1 MPFRTK
7 PDMSA
12 VWASLGDNTKPL
24 DSYITNGW
32 EAVRPPRQYFN
43 WLDNRQDSA
52 IAYIYQAG
60 VVGWDSLTDYEGG
73 AGVNSYVQGSDG
85 KVYKCLADNGPNVS
99 GVGTKD
105 PIVQPGNAAFWVEAF
120 GSKAASD
127 TNAADIAALRADYKV
142 GAAITDP
149 AAWRTALSV
158 PLAST
163 VATHTTQIGNGSGVT
178 DPSAWRTAL
187 SVPSTSQAL
196 QVTNFTGANQS
207 LSTRGFQKFPGGFIV
222 QWGRELTSGGW
233 NTKIMFPTAFPS
245 ACVAVFPVTDTQAG
259 AGASVSYNTHG
270 VKQRDLDGFYGGG
283 QTIGEYFTYIAI
295 GY

>member
-1 MPFRTK
+1 MAFRTK

-60 VVGWDSLTDYEGG
+60 VVEWDALTDYEGG
-73 AGVNSYVQGSDG
+73 AGVASYAQGSDG

-105 PIVQPGNAAFWVEAF
+105 PVSQPANAAFWEEAF

-127 TNAADIAALRADYKV
+127 TNAADIAALRADYEV

-149 AAWRTALSV
+149 AAFRTAISAVSSASELLQVAQGFVNTTTTTPAVDYQAGVSTSV
-158 PLAST
+158 VRDALGRYTLTFASAFDNTGGT
-163 VATHTTQIGNGSGVT
+163 VKMIPHFNAFSITGTEGQAIKIVAVTTTTVSIHINRVDTGALV
-178 DPSAWRTAL
+178 DPSD
-187 SVPSTSQAL
+187 
-196 QVTNFTGANQS
+196 
-207 LSTRGFQKFPGGFIV
+207 GFFY
-222 QWGRELTSGGW
+222 
-233 NTKIMFPTAFPS
+233 
-245 ACVAVFPVTDTQAG
+245 
-259 AGASVSYNTHG
+259 SVSG
-270 VKQRDLDGFYGGG
+270 KL
-283 QTIGEYFTYIAI
+283 A
-295 GY
+295 